1 MIERS
6 DGRPLA
12 QDATTEVLDDMTEKK
27 PPDWDNDPLSLFFKD
42 AEYNERA
49 NAFNFPKTY
58 ELLGQ
63 VHALFQKFEEVIEK
77 DNRDELLVPR
87 ILMVRVHYSFLA
99 GIRLAMSGQ
108 VSESFPI
115 LRSVVEYAWY
125 ALHIAKD
132 PGGTKRSKTD
142 DSDPLE
148 PDRGT
153 IWLCRNDDAEAKK
166 RCRNEFTVRKV
177 RQTHEEQEAADA
189 RELHKVYE
197 TLIDWG
203 AHPNQLSVMMGL
215 VKTEETDN
223 HKTYDVGMFQ
233 WKLVPFGLRMAVETA
248 IGALKTFQLVFP
260 ERFTIAGLD
269 LEIEKLILQT
279 NALFPK
285 VRPVAGEEKGNLAS

>member
-1 MIERS
+1 
-6 DGRPLA
+6 
-12 QDATTEVLDDMTEKK
+12 MTEKK

-49 NAFNFPKTY
+49 NALNFLKTY

-132 PGGTKRSKTD
+132 PGTKRSK
-142 DSDPLE
+142 
-148 PDRGT
+148 
-153 IWLCRNDDAEAKK
+153 IWLCRDDDAEAKT

-177 RQTHEEQEAADA
+177 RQTHEEQEAAGA

-197 TLIDWG
+197 TLIDCG

-223 HKTYDVGMFQ
+223 QGTYDVGIFQ
-233 WKLVPFGLRMAVETA
+233 WKPVPFGLRMAVETA

-279 NALFPK
+279 NALF
-285 VRPVAGEEKGNLAS
+285 KGSTGSW